1 MELIILV
8 IVVSIIGNVIKSIR
22 EAQQK
27 ANQPNR
33 KIPGQGDFSGKGF
46 NFSGNQPP
54 KVDTYSTSDR
64 NTVSYSGQTSDRN
77 SEYQSVRRQIVTNSI
92 TPVTSSVTAPVT
104 SSVTSPAA
112 SYGEVTEPLHVI
124 ELDQTQKRHKL
135 DLSPNAFIDGIIL
148 REVLGP
154 PKSRRH

>member
-92 TPVTSSVTAPVT
+92 TPVTSSVT
-104 SSVTSPAA
+104 SPAA
-112 SYGEVTEPLHVI
+112 SYGEVTEPLHAI

-135 DLSPNAFIDGIIL
+135 DLSPNAFINGIIL
-148 REVLGP
+148 REVLEP